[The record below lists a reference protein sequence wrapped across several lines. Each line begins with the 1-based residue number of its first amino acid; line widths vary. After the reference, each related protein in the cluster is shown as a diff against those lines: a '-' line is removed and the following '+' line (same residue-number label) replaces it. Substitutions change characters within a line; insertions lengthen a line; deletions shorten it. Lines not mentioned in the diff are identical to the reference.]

1 MSTIANKLE
10 INFKLAF
17 GILVRT
23 KNDDD
28 DVNNDD
34 Y

>member
-23 KNDDD
+23 KIDD